1 MIKLTK
7 INVNPSSV
15 VQHAESVKEYRD
27 SLDNLFAGKSPPID
41 YIIVGELVR
50 DIKIGESVLLR
61 RYYRSDGLSD
71 QLKRVDGITT
81 TSVVENLFD
90 LEGVKYITT
99 RNSVYKI
106 ENVTTTNGMPPEKFI

>member
-41 YIIVGELVR
+41 YVVFGELVQ
-50 DIKIGESVLLR
+50 DIETGKSIILR
-61 RYYRSDGLSD
+61 RYCRPDESG
-71 QLKRVDGITT
+71 QLVRVDGIMT
-81 TSVVENLFD
+81 TSLVVDIFD
-90 LEGVKYITT
+90 LEGVLYVTT
-99 RNSVYKI
+99 RNSVYKV
-106 ENVTTTNGMPPEKFI
+106 ENVTNINGIPL